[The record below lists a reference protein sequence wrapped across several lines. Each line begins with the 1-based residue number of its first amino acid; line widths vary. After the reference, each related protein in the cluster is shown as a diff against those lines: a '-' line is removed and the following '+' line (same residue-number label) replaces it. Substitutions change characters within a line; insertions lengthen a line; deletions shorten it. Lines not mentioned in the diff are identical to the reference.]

1 VSDTQYVR
9 LSVVL
14 EVPAKDAKAAN
25 DLLGLVLE
33 KFFRVN
39 ALETQHYD
47 APAEAMRDYD
57 IAVHAV
63 VSETNKRHKS

>member
-1 VSDTQYVR
+1 MSDTQYVR
-9 LSVVL
+9 ISAVL

-25 DLLGLVLE
+25 DLLDLVLE

-47 APAEAMRDYD
+47 TRADATRDHD
-57 IAVHAV
+57 RAVHAV
-63 VSETNKRHKS
+63 LLEHTKRGT

>member
-1 VSDTQYVR
+1 MSDTHHVR

-14 EVPAKDAKAAN
+14 EIPAKDSRAAN
-25 DLLGLVLE
+25 DLLSLVLE

-39 ALETQHYD
+39 GLAIQHYD
-47 APAEAMRDYD
+47 AREDAMRDYD

-63 VSETNKRHKS
+63 VSERNKREKP